1 MGRQPP
7 VVWIPPSV
15 LSRHIVSSSDT
26 GEAGA
31 EPGHAPC
38 PGPTQ
43 AGRFWGA
50 YRAHPSP
57 ARAAPAARPRR
68 LHLPEAPHLCRSL
81 RWLPSGYPP
90 HRPYQNS
97 DTLPKQ
103 SIGQ

>member
-15 LSRHIVSSSDT
+15 LSRHVVSSSDT

-57 ARAAPAARPRR
+57 ARAAPAAIGPGDSTFQR
-68 LHLPEAPHLCRSL
+68 LLTCVDL
-81 RWLPSGYPP
+81 
-90 HRPYQNS
+90 
-97 DTLPKQ
+97 
-103 SIGQ
+103 